1 MPSVDEIHQGNLY
14 EHGQAAP
21 PASSIIAKTTVIDK
35 ITAYTH
41 TGNATSTGTYPRI
54 GTIAADP
61 KRFPYGTKV
70 YVPGY
75 GYGRIEDTGGF
86 RDKDYTQFDLFM
98 DTEKDCRNWGVKK
111 SWKVY
116 ILK

>member
-1 MPSVDEIHQGNLY
+1 MDEIHQGNLY

-21 PASSIIAKTTVIDK
+21 PASSIIAKTVVIDK
-35 ITAYTH
+35 ITAYTD
-41 TGNATSTGTYPRI
+41 TGNATATGTYPRM

-86 RDKDYTQFDLFM
+86 RNASYTQFDLFM
-98 DTEKDCRNWGVKK
+98 YSESDCRNWGVKR

>member
-1 MPSVDEIHQGNLY
+1 MSIEKKPAPDE
-14 EHGQAAP
+14 
-21 PASSIIAKTTVIDK
+21 SIIAKTVVINH

-41 TGNATSTGTYPRI
+41 TGNRTATGTWPKI

-86 RDKDYTQFDLFM
+86 RDEARTVFDLFM
-98 DTEKDCRNWGVKK
+98 DTKSDCIRWGRHRNV
-111 SWKVY
+111 KVY